1 MKLNAKSA
9 LKYSIFLV
17 VFLLKGA
24 FCHAQL
30 LELDYTKD
38 KREESSFRAQLIR
51 TGIIGV
57 SNLKHIDVTLEGL
70 KLRFDSKKTKGL

>member
-17 VFLLKGA
+17 VFLLQGA

-51 TGIIGV
+51 TGIIGF
-57 SNLKHIDVTLEGL
+57 SSLKHIDVTVE
-70 KLRFDSKKTKGL
+70 